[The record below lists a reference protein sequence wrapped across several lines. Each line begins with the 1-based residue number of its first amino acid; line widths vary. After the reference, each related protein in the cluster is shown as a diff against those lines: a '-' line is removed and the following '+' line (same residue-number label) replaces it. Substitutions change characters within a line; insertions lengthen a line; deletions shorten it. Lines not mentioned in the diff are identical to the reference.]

1 MLVQRRMPMTDFDRF
16 FSPVGVEQTERTN
29 DTKPRV
35 RVSEVND
42 ILNFTIE
49 LPGVDKTT
57 MKLVVNDENVMT
69 ITGERQIESV
79 ENETM
84 MINEFDSISYKR
96 SFIIPNKYETEK
108 IDANF
113 KNGLLLVSI
122 PKKET
127 LKPKTIDI
135 K

>member
-16 FSPVGVEQTERTN
+16 FSPVGVENTERTN
-29 DTKPRV
+29 DTKPKV
-35 RVSEVND
+35 RVSELD
-42 ILNFTIE
+42 DMLNFTIE

-69 ITGERQIESV
+69 ISGERQIETK
-79 ENETM
+79 ENEKM
-84 MINEFDSISYKR
+84 MMNEFGSITYKR
-96 SFIIPNKYETEK
+96 SFIIPNKYETNK
-108 IDANF
+108 IEANF

-127 LKPKTIDI
+127 LKPKTINI

>member
-16 FSPVGVEQTERTN
+16 FSPVGVENTERTN
-29 DTKPRV
+29 DVKPRV
-35 RVSEVND
+35 RVSELD
-42 ILNFTIE
+42 DMLNFTIE

-69 ITGERQIESV
+69 VSGERQIETN
-79 ENETM
+79 ENEKM
-84 MINEFDSISYKR
+84 MINEFDSITYKR
-96 SFIIPNKYETEK
+96 SFIIPNKYETDK
-108 IDANF
+108 IEANF
-113 KNGLLLVSI
+113 KNGLLLVGI

-127 LKPKTIDI
+127 LKPKTINI

>member
-1 MLVQRRMPMTDFDRF
+1 MLVQRRMPMTDFERF

-35 RVSEVND
+35 RVSEIND
-42 ILNFTIE
+42 ILNFTVE
-49 LPGVDKTT
+49 LPGVDKST

-79 ENETM
+79 ENETI

>member
-1 MLVQRRMPMTDFDRF
+1 MTDFDRF
-16 FSPVGVEQTERTN
+16 FSPIGVENTERTN
-29 DTKPRV
+29 DVKPRV
-35 RVSEVND
+35 RVSELD
-42 ILNFTIE
+42 DMLNFTIE

-69 ITGERQIESV
+69 VSGEREIKTND
-79 ENETM
+79 NEKM
-84 MINEFDSISYKR
+84 MMNEFDSVSYKR
-96 SFIIPNKYETEK
+96 SFIIPNKFETDK
-108 IDANF
+108 IEANF

-127 LKPKTIDI
+127 LKPKTINI

>member
-1 MLVQRRMPMTDFDRF
+1 MTDFDRF
-16 FSPVGVEQTERTN
+16 FSPVGVENTERTN
-29 DTKPRV
+29 EVKPRV
-35 RVSEVND
+35 RVSELD
-42 ILNFTIE
+42 DMLNFTIE

-69 ITGERQIESV
+69 VSGEREIEAN
-79 ENETM
+79 ENEKM
-84 MINEFDSISYKR
+84 MINEFDSITYKR

-108 IDANF
+108 IEANF
-113 KNGLLLVSI
+113 KNGLLLVGI

-127 LKPKTIDI
+127 LKPKTINI

>member
-16 FSPVGVEQTERTN
+16 FSPVGIEQTEKTN

-35 RVSEVND
+35 RVSEIND

-69 ITGERQIESV
+69 ITGERHIESV
-79 ENETM
+79 ENETL

-96 SFIIPNKYETEK
+96 SFIIPNKYITDNME
-108 IDANF
+108 AVF
-113 KNGLLLVSI
+113 KNGLLLISI